1 MKSAPS
7 VVRETAAAGRCLD
20 EIWTVKTW
28 TTVMAGRQVDW
39 IILQKG

>member
-1 MKSAPS
+1 MKCGVP
-7 VVRETAAAGRCLD
+7 VRERGCPD
-20 EIWTVKTW
+20 EIWTVKTWTVKAW